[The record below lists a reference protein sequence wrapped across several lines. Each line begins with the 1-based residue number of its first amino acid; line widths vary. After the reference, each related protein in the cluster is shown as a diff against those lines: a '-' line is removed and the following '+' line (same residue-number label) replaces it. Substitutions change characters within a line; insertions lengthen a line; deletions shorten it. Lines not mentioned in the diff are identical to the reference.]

1 MSHKE
6 HLKTLILN
14 LTRRLHI
21 LEERKALQGLEAS
34 PTILLEI
41 EDVES
46 QIAERQAEL
55 ARLQDEER
63 QTLAAYLKAET
74 LSISPDVIQT
84 DSISHSPGQLPTE
97 TTIEDTIQLL
107 EAERQRLATLLQ
119 SNVIST
125 LKLLLAQA
133 NTYEQSL
140 RSNPA
145 AQTAVVMLITLARQ
159 LYQQI
164 EDLAKNLHP
173 TMLEKLGLTP
183 ALESL
188 ASQAMRAHGLQITL
202 ALEPLPE
209 RLPPPI
215 ELALF
220 RAVQETLELAIQQAQ
235 ASYITIQLKQQ
246 DEHLILGLSVNSPVH
261 SVEPGLPTTRSYLEQ
276 LGGIIKTE
284 LNQSGEFET
293 VIIFALNPYL
303 KNRLNLYSAQ
313 EEK

>member
-1 MSHKE
+1 MFYKE
-6 HLKTLILN
+6 HLKTLVLS
-14 LTRRLHI
+14 LTRRLYI
-21 LEERKALQGLEAS
+21 LEERKALYGLEAS

-41 EDVES
+41 EDVKS
-46 QIAERQAEL
+46 QIAEKQAEL
-55 ARLQDEER
+55 VQLQDEEK
-63 QTLAAYLKAET
+63 QTLATYLKAET
-74 LSISPDVIQT
+74 LPVSPGVIQIGLT
-84 DSISHSPGQLPTE
+84 SHPPSELPAE
-97 TTIEDTIQLL
+97 TTIEDIIQLL
-107 EAERQRLATLLQ
+107 EAERQRLAALLE

-125 LKLLLAQA
+125 LKLLLTQA

-173 TMLEKLGLTP
+173 TMLEKLGLAP

-188 ASQAMRAHGLQITL
+188 ASQEMRVHGLQITL
-202 ALEPLPE
+202 AFEPLPE

-220 RAVQETLELAIQQAQ
+220 RVVQETLEQAIQQAQ
-235 ASYITIQLKQQ
+235 ASYITIQLKHQ
-246 DEHLILGLSVNSPVH
+246 DEHLILSLSVNGPARP
-261 SVEPGLPTTRSYLEQ
+261 VEPELPATRRYLEQ
-276 LGGIIKTE
+276 LGGIIKTG

-293 VIIFALNPYL
+293 MIIFTLSPYL
-303 KNRLNLYSAQ
+303 KSG
-313 EEK
+313 

>member
-6 HLKTLILN
+6 HLKTLVLN
-14 LTRRLHI
+14 LTRRLQI
-21 LEERKALQGLEAS
+21 LEERKALYGLEAP

-41 EDVES
+41 EDVKS
-46 QIAERQAEL
+46 QIAEKQAEL
-55 ARLQDEER
+55 VQLQDDEK
-63 QTLAAYLKAET
+63 QTLAAYFKAET
-74 LSISPDVIQT
+74 LPVSPGVIQT
-84 DSISHSPGQLPTE
+84 GLTSYSPGELPAE
-97 TTIEDTIQLL
+97 TTIEDMIQLV
-107 EAERQRLATLLQ
+107 EMERQRLAALLQ

-164 EDLAKNLHP
+164 EDLTKNLHP
-173 TMLEKLGLTP
+173 TMLEKLGLAP

-188 ASQAMRAHGLQITL
+188 ASQEMRVHGLQITL
-202 ALEPLPE
+202 AFEPLPE
-209 RLPPPI
+209 RLPSPI

-220 RAVQETLELAIQQAQ
+220 RVVQEALEQAIQQAQ
-235 ASYITIQLKQQ
+235 ASYVTIQLKHQ
-246 DEHLILGLSVNSPVH
+246 DEYLILSLSVNGPVPP
-261 SVEPGLPTTRSYLEQ
+261 VEPGLPATRRYLEQ
-276 LGGIIKTE
+276 LGGIIKTG

-293 VIIFALNPYL
+293 VIIFALSPYL
-303 KNRLNLYSAQ
+303 KIG
-313 EEK
+313 